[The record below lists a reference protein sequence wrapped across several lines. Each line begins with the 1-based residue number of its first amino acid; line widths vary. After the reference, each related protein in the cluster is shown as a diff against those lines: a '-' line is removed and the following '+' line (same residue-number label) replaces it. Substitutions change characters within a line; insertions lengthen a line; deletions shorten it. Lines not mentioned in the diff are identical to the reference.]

1 MRYAFYTYF
10 KKPNGQID
18 EVMTVANRVKKSDLQ
33 TSNVILDFKD
43 QVVVK
48 CTIDGI
54 SGVRDWDTVVTYYY
68 PHYTSTIER
77 LFQENGHMLTK
88 ENDKTVRP
96 ENEKQNN
103 TD

>member
-1 MRYAFYTYF
+1 MRYALYTYY

-18 EVMTVANRVKKSDLQ
+18 EVMTVTKRIKQSDLQ
-33 TSNVILDFKD
+33 ISNVILDFKD

-54 SGVRDWDTVVTYYY
+54 AGVKDWDTVITYYY

-77 LFQENGHMLTK
+77 LFQENGHMLTR

-96 ENEKQNN
+96 ENEKQDNSN
-103 TD
+103 

>member
-1 MRYAFYTYF
+1 MRYALYTYY

-18 EVMTVANRVKKSDLQ
+18 EVMAVSNRVNKTDLQ
-33 TSNVILDFKD
+33 TANVILDFKD

-54 SGVRDWDTVVTYYY
+54 TGVKDWETVITYYY
-68 PHYTSTIER
+68 PHYSATIER

-96 ENEKQNN
+96 ENEK
-103 TD
+103 